1 VAFIRLGAA
10 LLGWIFGFFLGA
22 SLLEVTRVTPVSNQ
36 VLVIF
41 LLATACAI
49 LGWLGAPY
57 VTILPARIIKRR
69 IQAASAG
76 DLVGGAFGGGV
87 GLILALFLAFPLS
100 FLPDNAG
107 RFGPILGAVVLG
119 AIGTAAG
126 ILKRSDLGALAR
138 EIRHGR
144 RDRVEGTERALL
156 DTSVIIDGRVADV
169 VKSGFIRGT
178 LLVPRFILA
187 ELQYFADSPDAS
199 KRERGRRGLEML
211 SRMQKEETVH
221 IELLDA
227 DPVANGADGKLI
239 ALARQL
245 GVPIMTND
253 YGLNRV
259 AELQGVTV
267 LNVNDLAKAVRPVVL
282 PSEEITV
289 RITQEGKEPGQ
300 GLGYLEDGTMVVV
313 ENGARHIN
321 TELTVTVMRVL
332 QTVGGRMI
340 FAQPKGEIVE
350 ARRPR
355 AASH

>member
-10 LLGWIFGFFLGA
+10 LIGWFFGFFLGA
-22 SLLEVTRVTPVSNQ
+22 TLLEVTVVTPPSNQ
-36 VLVIF
+36 VLVVF

-57 VTILPARIIKRR
+57 VTVIPARIIKRR
-69 IQAASAG
+69 IQATSAG
-76 DLVGGAFGGGV
+76 DLVGAAFGGGV
-87 GLILALFLAFPLS
+87 GLILGLFLAFPLS
-100 FLPDNAG
+100 FLPGNLG
-107 RFGPILGAVVLG
+107 RFAPIVGALVLG
-119 AIGTAAG
+119 AIGVAAG
-126 ILKRSDLGALAR
+126 TIKRADLGVIAG
-138 EIRHGR
+138 EIRQGR
-144 RDRVEGTERALL
+144 RDRVAGTERALL

-187 ELQYFADSPDAS
+187 ELQFFADSPDAS

-211 SRMQKEETVH
+211 SRMQKEATVQLD
-221 IELLDA
+221 LLDA

-239 ALARQL
+239 VLARQL

-282 PSEEITV
+282 PSEELTV

-350 ARRPR
+350 VRRPR